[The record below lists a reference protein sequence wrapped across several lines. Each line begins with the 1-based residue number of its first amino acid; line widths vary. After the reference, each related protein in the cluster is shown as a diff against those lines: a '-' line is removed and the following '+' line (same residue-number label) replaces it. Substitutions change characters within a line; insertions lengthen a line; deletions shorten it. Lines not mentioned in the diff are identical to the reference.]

1 MRYFA
6 PLVFCFLLF
15 SCSPVKKEDARKAF
29 RYNESKGITTLDPA
43 FARRENEIRPISQIF
58 NGLVEMDD
66 SLHIKPS
73 IAKHWSISPD
83 GTEYTFYLR
92 NDVYFHDHR
101 IFPSGKGRA
110 VVAADFVYSFNRIL
124 DPKIASPGLWV
135 FSQVDTSLNRFR
147 ALNDT
152 TFTIKLIR
160 PFASFLGLLTMPYC
174 YVVPHEIAAYYG
186 RDFRSNPVG
195 TGPFMLKIWREG
207 EKLVLSK
214 NPRYFE
220 TDSAGNRLPYLD
232 AISVTFITEKQSEF
246 LEFMKGNLDFLSG
259 VQTAYKD
266 VLFTRS
272 GLLNPKYNDKFQLL
286 TQPYLNTEYLGFMLD
301 QSLIK
306 HPYQQKALR
315 KAINY
320 GFNRTEMMKYLRNNL
335 GTPAYN
341 GFIPK
346 GLPAFDKDLEV
357 YRYNP
362 DSARRL
368 LAQSGFPNGKG
379 LPPITLTT
387 TADYV
392 DICEYIQHELAGV
405 GIPVQI
411 EVSNGATFREMVA
424 HSKLAFFRGS
434 WIADYP
440 DAENYLSLFYSKNFS
455 PSGPNTTHF
464 KNSEYDRLYERAL
477 LETDELK
484 RNEIYRKM
492 NRIIIEE
499 APVIPLFYDMVVR
512 ICPVTIK
519 NFSGNAM
526 NILRLKRVQKVG

>member
-1 MRYFA
+1 MRY
-6 PLVFCFLLF
+6 LGLLIFFIIAF
-15 SCSPVKKEDARKAF
+15 SCADKKKVETRKVF

-43 FARRENEIRPISQIF
+43 FARRENEIRPISQLY
-58 NGLVEMDD
+58 NGLIEMDD
-66 SLHIKPS
+66 SLRIKPA
-73 IAKHWSISPD
+73 IAKRWEISPD
-83 GTEYTFYLR
+83 GTTYTFILR
-92 NDVYFHDHR
+92 NDVRFHDHPR
-101 IFPSGKGRA
+101 FPGGKGR
-110 VVAADFVYSFNRIL
+110 VVTAHDFVYSFNRIL

-135 FSQVDTSLNRFR
+135 FSQVDTAGEPFR
-147 ALNDT
+147 ALNDSV
-152 TFTIKLIR
+152 FSIKLIR

-174 YVVPHEIAAYYG
+174 YVVPKEVAGFYG
-186 RDFRSNPVG
+186 RDFRSNPIG
-195 TGPFMLKIWREG
+195 TGPFKFKIWREG
-207 EKLVLSK
+207 EKLVLEK
-214 NPRYFE
+214 NPDYFE
-220 TDSAGNRLPYLD
+220 TDSTGRRLPYLD

-259 VQTAYKD
+259 IQTAYKD

-272 GLLNPKYNDKFQLL
+272 GMLNPKYEGRFQLF

-301 QSLIK
+301 PALIK

-320 GFNRTEMMKYLRNNL
+320 GFNRTELIKYLRNNL
-335 GTPAYN
+335 GTPAYH

-346 GLPAFDKDLEV
+346 GLPAFDKDFEF
-357 YRYNP
+357 YRYNA

-368 LAQSGFPNGKG
+368 LARSGFPNGKG
-379 LPPITLTT
+379 LPPVVLTT

-392 DICEYIQHELAGV
+392 DICEYIQHELAGI

-424 HSKLAFFRGS
+424 HSKLPFFRGS

-464 KNSEYDRLYERAL
+464 KNAEYDRLYELAL
-477 LETDELK
+477 LETDESK
-484 RNEIYRKM
+484 RNETYRKM

-499 APVIPLFYDMVVR
+499 APVIPLFYDKVVR
-512 ICPVTIK
+512 ICPVNIK

-526 NILRLKRVQKVG
+526 NLLRLKRVQKI